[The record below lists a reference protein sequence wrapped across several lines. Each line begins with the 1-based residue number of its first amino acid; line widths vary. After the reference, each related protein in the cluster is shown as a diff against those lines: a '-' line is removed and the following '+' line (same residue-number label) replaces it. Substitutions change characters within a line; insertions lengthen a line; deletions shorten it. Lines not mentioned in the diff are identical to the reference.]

1 MTRTTTLMTLGLLI
15 AGSTPALAQQMTTAS
30 AEPAPQ
36 QHAVAPTT
44 HQTAQAAATVPATPP
59 ADTAWVWE
67 ASASGRSPAQ
77 IKEVETWLAQ
87 LNLLKP
93 YDPYDPGRMTPDTED
108 AVRQFQRTH
117 NLPVTGQIS
126 DTLMT
131 LLHRAALSA
140 GLPACQ

>member
-1 MTRTTTLMTLGLLI
+1 MTRTTTLLALGMLV
-15 AGSTPALAQQMTTAS
+15 AGSTPAFAQQITTAP
-30 AEPAPQ
+30 EQPAPQ
-36 QHAVAPTT
+36 EHAVAPTT
-44 HQTAQAAATVPATPP
+44 HPTAQAATTALAAP

-67 ASASGRSPAQ
+67 PSPSGRSSAQ
-77 IKEVETWLAQ
+77 IKEAQTWLAQ

-108 AVRQFQRTH
+108 ALRQFERTH